1 MALCTALEAANYLVY
16 LTQGALD
23 DLSNMKLNKLL
34 YFAQGHCLKQT
45 GHVLFDDTI
54 EAWDHGTII
63 YDVYKKYQRFDNAPI
78 TAFDAEEAKKMPQE
92 AITILID
99 TVREYGKYTA
109 VALRNMTHAQKSPWD
124 LSYKKGQMRV
134 PIEVELIRD
143 YFCKHEKPIDDLQIA
158 LDSSDF
164 IGYRDS
170 EGYLVLPKEWDE

>member
-45 GHVLFDDTI
+45 GDVLFDDTI
-54 EAWDHGTII
+54 EAWDHGTIV
-63 YDVYKKYQRFDNAPI
+63 YDVYKKYQPFGDSPI
-78 TAFDAEEAKKMPQE
+78 TVCDAEEAKKMPSE

-109 VALRNMTHAQKSPWD
+109 MALRNMTHVPKSPWD
-124 LSYKKGQMRV
+124 LSYKRGEKRV
-134 PIEVELIRD
+134 PIGVDLIKE
-143 YFCKHEKPIDDLQIA
+143 YFNKHEKPIDDFQIV

-170 EGYLVLPKEWDE
+170 DGYLVLPKEWDE